1 MWDITKL
8 KRVDN
13 EEEYTY
19 VICVCIFNVAQC
31 ISIFGII
38 SWTSSY
44 SETHLVRVEVVVHQL
59 VDDVVRVL
67 QHELQAHGLQR
78 LADVVTRL
86 RQPVRYF
93 LQMILIKSLPSSSL
107 SSK

>member
-1 MWDITKL
+1 MC
-8 KRVDN
+8 N
-13 EEEYTY
+13 
-19 VICVCIFNVAQC
+19 CVCIFYLAQC

-67 QHELQAHGLQR
+67 KHELQAHGLQH
-78 LADVVTRL
+78 LTNVVTRL

-93 LQMILIKSLPSSSL
+93 LQKLSNDHQSLPSYSL
-107 SSK
+107 SSKQLLPAH